1 MKEADGLRVLLVDD
15 VMDALEPLQML
26 LTLRGCDVR
35 SASCAD
41 AALAI
46 EKVWRPD
53 VVITDIGLPGMDG
66 RQLASQLRELDPHV
80 VIIALSGTPP
90 PSDWNSQQTAMFDH
104 YLVKPLNFTQLEACL
119 VCRERARRTLAASGP
134 RWLASSVR
142 CGNAVCDCRLLG
154 LPHFA
159 AMSSS
164 VRKEIARRRGRAQKE
179 GSARKHGETEPFY
192 AEVKAA
198 PPATEPHK
206 FPQKNPWRR
215 TH

>member
-66 RQLASQLRELDPHV
+66 RQLASQLRVTGARSKSRRELIDFFAV
-80 VIIALSGTPP
+80 QPP
-90 PSDWNSQQTAMFDH
+90 
-104 YLVKPLNFTQLEACL
+104 
-119 VCRERARRTLAASGP
+119 
-134 RWLASSVR
+134 
-142 CGNAVCDCRLLG
+142 
-154 LPHFA
+154 
-159 AMSSS
+159 
-164 VRKEIARRRGRAQKE
+164 
-179 GSARKHGETEPFY
+179 
-192 AEVKAA
+192 KAA
-198 PPATEPHK
+198 H
-206 FPQKNPWRR
+206 
-215 TH
+215 